1 MSLPDWGIATCPLL
15 SVLPEC
21 IYQIV
26 EMQKAEVFF
35 STNEG
40 YILPCRLLPSLGTQP
55 IRKLQGSIR
64 LSGVPQ
70 NSLVHPHNGATP

>member
-1 MSLPDWGIATCPLL
+1 MSLPDWGIPTCPLL

-26 EMQKAEVFF
+26 EMQEAEVFF
-35 STNEG
+35 PLVKD
-40 YILPCRLLPSLGTQP
+40 ILPCRLLPSLGTQP
-55 IRKLQGSIR
+55 VRKLQRSIR

-70 NSLVHPHNGATP
+70 NSHVHPHNGATP